1 MSKNIIVVFGGV
13 SNENEVSVIT
23 GTMAANILKNGGQ
36 TVIPVYIA
44 QDGRMYCSPLLAD
57 VQNFKT
63 DNFRTFPQAVIANG
77 GVYVF
82 NKKGKMK
89 KFIKADAALN
99 CCHGGTGEGGAVSG
113 LFQIADIPLAG
124 AGIFESSLFM
134 DKYLTKLILSALG
147 VKTAEYSYVKSLEE
161 VNCPHN
167 MPQFPLIVKPVT
179 LGSSI
184 GVEKVNDL
192 IGLQYAVETA
202 LIYDSAVIVEKYL
215 ENRRE
220 INCAAYFSGGN
231 VVTSECE
238 EAISGGDIL
247 SFEDKYQG
255 GGKSVLPADIP
266 DSTAKLIKDTTR
278 KVYSDLDMRGI
289 VRFDYIISG
298 GEVYLSEVNTVPG
311 SLSYYLLSSGF
322 KDFFAVLNAV
332 IEQAVEDY
340 TAAKSK
346 KLLHTGILESI
357 SLNSMKGAKHSES

>member
-23 GTMAANILKNGGQ
+23 GTMAANILKNGGH

-44 QDGRMYCSPLLAD
+44 QDGLTYCSPELAD
-57 VQNFKT
+57 VNNFKT
-63 DNFRTFPQAVIANG
+63 DTFRTFPKAAIANG
-77 GVYVF
+77 GVYLF
-82 NKKGKMK
+82 NKKGRMK

-113 LFQIADIPLAG
+113 LFEIADIPLAS

-147 VKTAEYSYVKSLEE
+147 VKTAEYAYVKTLEE
-161 VNCPHN
+161 VDCPHN

-184 GVEKVNDL
+184 GIEKVNDL
-192 IGLQYAVETA
+192 RGLQSAVQTA
-202 LIYDSAVIVEKYL
+202 LIYDGAVIVEKYL

-220 INCAAYFSGGN
+220 INCAAYFRGGE

-266 DSTAKLIKDTTR
+266 AEAAKRIKDTTR
-278 KVYSDLDMRGI
+278 KVYSDLNMRGI

-298 GEVYLSEVNTVPG
+298 GEIYLSEVNTVPG

-332 IEQAVEDY
+332 IEQAVDDFKLKK
-340 TAAKSK
+340 TK
-346 KLLHTGILESI
+346 KLLHTGILENI
-357 SLNSMKGAKHSES
+357 SSNSLKGSKRSDN